1 MNKAKLTAGRIA
13 AFTCPADKHQA
24 FLWDTDVPGL
34 ALRATP
40 GGTKAYIFQSR
51 LAGKSLRMTIG
62 DMRSWMLEAARQKAR
77 ELQTI
82 VDGGRDPR
90 QVKAERTADDAK
102 KRQQDTQDS
111 APALHAWTEYINA
124 HPKWSARYIADHH
137 SMADAGGKPF
147 TRGRR
152 KEGQTKTE
160 AGILRPLLEQPLRDI
175 TRDQVGNWLATE
187 TPRRATRARLA
198 LSMLKAF
205 LNWCSDQ
212 PAYRSQIHSDA
223 CTRMKQ
229 ALPQPKA
236 KEDCLQRE
244 QLKPWF
250 EAVRALPNRVISAY
264 LQITLLTGSRR
275 EETAGLR
282 WEDVD
287 FAWDGLTIRDKIEGQ
302 RVIPLTPY
310 VKALLLDLRDLNQQP
325 LVARAE
331 GKDNTWQPSPWVFP
345 SRTAASGRLQEPR
358 IAHNKALAAAGL
370 PPLTTHGLR
379 RSFGTLAEWVEAPAG
394 VVAQIMGHKPS
405 AIAEKHYRR
414 RPLDLLRMWHVK
426 IEEWALEQTR

>member
-1 MNKAKLTAGRIA
+1 MTKTKLTAGRIA

-24 FLWDTDVPGL
+24 FLWDTDAPGL

-40 GGTKAYIFQSR
+40 SSTKAYIFQSR

-62 DMRSWMLEAARQKAR
+62 DTRTWMLEAARQKAR

-82 VDGGRDPR
+82 VDSGRDPR
-90 QVKAERTADDAK
+90 QVKAERTASDAT
-102 KRQQDTQDS
+102 KRQKETRDS
-111 APALHAWTEYINA
+111 APALNAWETYISA
-124 HPKWSARYIADHH
+124 HPNWSPRYIADHH

-152 KEGQTKTE
+152 KAGQTETE
-160 AGILRPLLEQPLRDI
+160 PGILYALLKLPLRDI
-175 TRDQVGNWLATE
+175 TRDQVRGWLEPEASQR
-187 TPRRATRARLA
+187 PTRARLA

-212 PAYRSQIHSDA
+212 PTYRDQIHPDA

-229 ALPQPKA
+229 SLPQPKV
-236 KEDCLQRE
+236 KDDCLQRE

-250 EAVRALPNRVISAY
+250 DAVRDIPNRVISAY
-264 LQITLLTGSRR
+264 LQIALLTGARR
-275 EETAGLR
+275 EEIAGLK

-287 FAWDGLTIRDKIEGQ
+287 FAWNSLTIRDKVEGQ
-302 RVIPLTPY
+302 RVIPLTPH
-310 VKALLLDLRDLNQQP
+310 VKALLLELQGQS
-325 LVARAE
+325 
-331 GKDNTWQPSPWVFP
+331 QPSTAVQTAQKTSSLETSSWVFT
-345 SRTAASGRLQEPR
+345 SQKAASGRLQEPR
-358 IAHNKALAAAGL
+358 IAHNKALASAGL
-370 PPLTTHGLR
+370 PTLTTHGLR
-379 RSFGTLAEWVEAPAG
+379 RSFGTLAEWVDAPAG

-414 RPLDLLRMWHVK
+414 RPLDLLRKWHVK
-426 IEEWALEQTR
+426 IEEWMLEQTQ